1 MKKKILLTISLLL
14 IILIVYA
21 LVGFL
26 NNGIGKDAQEIRQTA
41 IKCIELNQTLSILPG
56 DLSKS
61 NKAVPDNEISKQN
74 EKIKNELTK
83 VYGSSSQLLA
93 LRIDQMSINSQ
104 ETQRSRVVGGGVK
117 SPRFLSVKINE
128 TTAAAIVNATT
139 WSKFTEY
146 LEDGTSK
153 TFSPENR
160 AKYKIDFVKEDG
172 AWKVYYINMKFLPGQ
187 EP

>member
-1 MKKKILLTISLLL
+1 
-14 IILIVYA
+14 
-21 LVGFL
+21 
-26 NNGIGKDAQEIRQTA
+26 
-41 IKCIELNQTLSILPG
+41 
-56 DLSKS
+56 
-61 NKAVPDNEISKQN
+61 
-74 EKIKNELTK
+74 
-83 VYGSSSQLLA
+83 
-93 LRIDQMSINSQ
+93 MSINSQ

>member
-61 NKAVPDNEISKQN
+61 DKAVSDNEISKQN

-83 VYGSSSQLLA
+83 VYSSSSQLLA
-93 LRIDQMSINSQ
+93 L
-104 ETQRSRVVGGGVK
+104 
-117 SPRFLSVKINE
+117 
-128 TTAAAIVNATT
+128 
-139 WSKFTEY
+139 
-146 LEDGTSK
+146 
-153 TFSPENR
+153 
-160 AKYKIDFVKEDG
+160 
-172 AWKVYYINMKFLPGQ
+172 
-187 EP
+187 